1 MKQLKQQILEL
12 FNKATQWLLNK
23 YGIYT
28 IIAMAA
34 VILWWIIAGDGD
46 VTMASAMIIGGTAGG
61 KHVVDGPL
69 TTSLS
74 NEGSPELLRNE
85 IDERIVK
92 IRPMSTPIDQL
103 SRYAGARSC

>member
-23 YGIYT
+23 YGINT
-28 IIAMAA
+28 IIAMVA

-46 VTMASAMIIGGTAGG
+46 VTMASAMNFGGTAGG

-74 NEGSPELLRNE
+74 NEGSPE
-85 IDERIVK
+85 
-92 IRPMSTPIDQL
+92 
-103 SRYAGARSC
+103 